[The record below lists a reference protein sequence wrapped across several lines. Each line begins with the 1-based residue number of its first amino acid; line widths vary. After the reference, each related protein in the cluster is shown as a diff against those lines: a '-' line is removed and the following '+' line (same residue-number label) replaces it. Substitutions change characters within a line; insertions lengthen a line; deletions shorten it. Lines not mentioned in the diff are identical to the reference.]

1 MSETKLPAGW
11 FETATSDGGVDLRV
25 STSGRSFV
33 VVGAAALAI
42 FTAWNAMS
50 RWAVLSLGAV
60 ELRFAIITLLTI
72 IALWCAFGDEVWH
85 IDRNRV
91 EHRIGVGPI
100 RFTRCIQDAELQIIE
115 RFGSNFSTPYYSLY
129 AVTEGKQQFLLR
141 RKLEELEQLAR
152 FISSHTGWHV
162 WQPVS

>member
-11 FETATSDGGVDLRV
+11 FETATSDGGVDFRV

-42 FTAWNAMS
+42 FTAWNARS

-60 ELRFAIITLLTI
+60 ELRFAIITLLTL

-100 RFTRCIQDAELQIIE
+100 RFTRWIQDAELQIIE
-115 RFGSNFSTPYYSLY
+115 RFGSNVSTPYYRC
-129 AVTEGKQQFLLR
+129 T
-141 RKLEELEQLAR
+141 
-152 FISSHTGWHV
+152 
-162 WQPVS
+162 P